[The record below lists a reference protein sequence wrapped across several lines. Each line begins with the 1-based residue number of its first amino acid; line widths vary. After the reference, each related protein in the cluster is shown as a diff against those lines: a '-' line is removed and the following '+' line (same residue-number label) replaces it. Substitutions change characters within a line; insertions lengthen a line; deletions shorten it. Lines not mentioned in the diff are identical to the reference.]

1 MDNYMNKSSDDFEDD
16 TKHFTRNAVKKLN
29 NDGKIALDKPSVTT
43 SKRNILSVC
52 KEFSVA
58 NTRKKDYAIKVV
70 SNEKIVE
77 DLKSMANKNKKTIQ
91 SNDSQTRED
100 NNMPPKINDKQNQQ
114 THTKVSEKATNST
127 ENIDIVSNS
136 HTLCN
141 KEDVKIPPCPLC
153 GKDFKSNNEKRT
165 AHLKECGS
173 LHGMRT
179 EDLIKVRRLEV
190 NI

>member
-91 SNDSQTRED
+91 SNDSQT
-100 NNMPPKINDKQNQQ
+100 
-114 THTKVSEKATNST
+114 
-127 ENIDIVSNS
+127 
-136 HTLCN
+136 
-141 KEDVKIPPCPLC
+141 
-153 GKDFKSNNEKRT
+153 
-165 AHLKECGS
+165 
-173 LHGMRT
+173 
-179 EDLIKVRRLEV
+179 
-190 NI
+190 